1 MAEEYETDAREQKA
15 WRRVVAAARKLAK
28 QQGNSELGEE
38 VANASH
44 NDPSTRN
51 MRRMEALAA
60 LLEALVEEEK
70 PAKPAPKSVT
80 VSDKE

>member
-28 QQGNSELGEE
+28 QQGDSELGEA
-38 VANASH
+38 VATANH
-44 NDPSTRN
+44 QDTSTRD

-60 LLEALVEEEK
+60 LLESLVSEEK
-70 PAKPAPKSVT
+70 PEAKPAKSK
-80 VSDKE
+80 SDKEE